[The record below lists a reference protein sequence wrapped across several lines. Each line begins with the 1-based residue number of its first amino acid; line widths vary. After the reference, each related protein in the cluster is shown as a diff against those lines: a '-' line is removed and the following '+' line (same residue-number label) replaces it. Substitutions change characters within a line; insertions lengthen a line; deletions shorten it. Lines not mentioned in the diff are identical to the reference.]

1 MLKIPKA
8 VEILAFSGIGTTVI
22 TQARIGGLL
31 GDKISENPF
40 IVSDMV

>member
-1 MLKIPKA
+1 MQKIPEV
-8 VEILAFSGIGTTVI
+8 VEILVFSGIGTAVT

-31 GDKISENPF
+31 GDQISENPF

>member
-8 VEILAFSGIGTTVI
+8 VEILVFFEKDTTVI
-22 TQARIGGLL
+22 TREKIGGLL
-31 GDKISENPF
+31 GDQISENPF